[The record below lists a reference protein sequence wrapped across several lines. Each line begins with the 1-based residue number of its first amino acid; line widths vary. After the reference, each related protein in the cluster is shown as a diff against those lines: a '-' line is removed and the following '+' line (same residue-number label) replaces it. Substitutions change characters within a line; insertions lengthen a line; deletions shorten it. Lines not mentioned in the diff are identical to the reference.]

1 MPDWVL
7 THFRKIVFHFLWGS
21 KIETVSCQTL
31 SAPATKCSLGVA
43 DLNAK
48 CVALQLPLADR
59 WKSVGNIGFENF
71 KNDLAC
77 IITLQEVKVRD
88 SLCSW
93 WYIDSPNC
101 AYCDRRE
108 TTEHC
113 FLHCKRVHR
122 VWVHFLPTISALLGR
137 PFVPS
142 IQSVFF
148 YMWQSTDDTSP
159 RIFIWLRLFYTTS
172 GFLETKLLFMMAK
185 F

>member
-1 MPDWVL
+1 MVCYSNGTDSVEHDNKQTKLNKLEKSLNCKKTRTLSFIGKTLIFNVLSASRFFYLAEVLSVPDWVL
-7 THFRKIVFHFLWGS
+7 THFRKIVFHFLWGF

-31 SAPATKCSLGVA
+31 SAPGTKCSLGVA

-93 WYIDSPNC
+93 
-101 AYCDRRE
+101 
-108 TTEHC
+108 
-113 FLHCKRVHR
+113 
-122 VWVHFLPTISALLGR
+122 
-137 PFVPS
+137 
-142 IQSVFF
+142 
-148 YMWQSTDDTSP
+148 
-159 RIFIWLRLFYTTS
+159 
-172 GFLETKLLFMMAK
+172 
-185 F
+185 